1 MYMPRSLD
9 PHFITVLFG
18 PMGDALMALAL
29 FDDLLTIAPNAKLLI
44 ITRRNASMIR
54 TLASEYPQIEVREIP
69 NGLRAVPFF
78 IKILMQRGWTLLT
91 LGLVSIGY
99 SLPLRLFFLVIAL
112 IPGNRTIGFHDR
124 ILDVTLDFNISLLMI
139 DNLRRLLPYAF
150 PEWRGRIERPPHL
163 RIRKETPKDFFF
175 KKGEYIA
182 AHLFGVSIPHTL
194 PPHRWRTLFSRIRK
208 AYPTYQII
216 LTGIPSQQAFA
227 EEVSKGLEGVV
238 VRTDFSIHE
247 LAYVLDNAALY
258 IGIDT
263 GVTHL
268 AGLLQ
273 QKSLVIRHC
282 ADPTWIPTY
291 NPHARVLL
299 NSSRCLPTDPMLCG
313 VVTEDGREY
322 RRSTYDI
329 SDALMFDSV
338 ALALSQPQHTTQPF
352 AGLIDE
358 KIVFLADRNV

>member
-1 MYMPRSLD
+1 MYMRHSADL
-9 PHFITVLFG
+9 HFITVLFG

-29 FDDLLTIAPNAKLLI
+29 FDDILTIAPNTTLLI
-44 ITRRNASMIR
+44 LTRRNASMIR
-54 TLASEYPQIEVREIP
+54 MLASEYPQVEVREIP
-69 NGLRAVPFF
+69 SGFQALLFF
-78 IKILMQRGWTLLT
+78 TKILMRRGWILLT

-99 SLPLRLFFLVIAL
+99 SLPLRLFFLTIAL

-139 DNLRRLLPYAF
+139 DNLRRLLPYIF
-150 PEWRGRIERPPHL
+150 PEWKGNLERPPHL
-163 RIRKETPKDFFF
+163 RMRMDVPKEFSL

-194 PPHRWRTLFSRIRK
+194 PPHRWQTLFSRIRK
-208 AYPTYQII
+208 EYPKYHIV
-216 LTGIPSQQAFA
+216 LTGTPSQKSFA
-227 EEVSKGLEGVV
+227 KEVAAGQSGVV
-238 VRTDFSIHE
+238 VRTDLSIHE
-247 LAYVLDNAALY
+247 LAYIIDNAALY

-273 QKSLVIRHC
+273 QKSIVIRHC
-282 ADPTWIPTY
+282 SDPTWIPTY
-291 NPHARVLL
+291 NPHARVLV
-299 NSSRCLPTDPMLCG
+299 NSRRCTPSDPMLCG

-329 SDALMFDSV
+329 SDELIFDSV
-338 ALALSQPQHTTQPF
+338 VLALSQPQRAVPKF

-358 KIVFLADRNV
+358 KTVS